1 MKMPRIIEIENIRI
15 LNNRYMISV
24 IYSNYTCPTYMRQR
38 GGKQKSVIMEVTEDE
53 SELLAAILKINR
65 LWKILQ

>member
-1 MKMPRIIEIENIRI
+1 
-15 LNNRYMISV
+15 MISV

>member
-1 MKMPRIIEIENIRI
+1 
-15 LNNRYMISV
+15 
-24 IYSNYTCPTYMRQR
+24 MRQR